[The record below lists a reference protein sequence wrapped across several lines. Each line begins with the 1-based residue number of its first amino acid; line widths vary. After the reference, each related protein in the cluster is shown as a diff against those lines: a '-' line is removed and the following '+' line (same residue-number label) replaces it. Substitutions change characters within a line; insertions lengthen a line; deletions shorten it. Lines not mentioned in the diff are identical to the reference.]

1 LSYSEKDAITMRIDE
16 LKRIVQ
22 NVNVHDDNRIL
33 LMLMVEELSYLHD
46 EVESWRRFR
55 DYKRKDF

>member
-1 LSYSEKDAITMRIDE
+1 MSYSEKDAITMRIDE